1 VNIRIGNV
9 IPKRVVQTDKTA
21 ALPVRARAA
30 VANIRLLNPDFDY
43 IFFDN
48 AAVEDFVRT
57 HYPEYM
63 ELFHSFPVPI
73 QRYDFWRYL
82 AIHKLGGFYFDV
94 DVFLAASLEPLL
106 IKECV
111 FPFER
116 LTWSEYLRRRH
127 GMYIEIGNYA
137 FGAAPGHP
145 FIEAVIENCVKAFRD
160 EAWRDEVF
168 QGLPKTLRRELF
180 VIYTTGPGLVSRTFA
195 EYGNREA
202 PVEILY
208 DGDVCDKASWNQ
220 FGSYGVHM
228 MQSSWRKSLGSL
240 RRRIL
245 NHQARRNEDRA
256 IAAARA
262 GYRQPP
268 NGR

>member
-1 VNIRIGNV
+1 LEVDRSTV
-9 IPKRVVQTDKTA
+9 TDKTA
-21 ALPVRARAA
+21 ALPLRARAA

-43 IFFDN
+43 VFFDD
-48 AAVEDFVRT
+48 AAVDDFIRT
-57 HYPEYM
+57 HYPEYV
-63 ELFHSFPVPI
+63 ELFRSFPVPI
-73 QRYDFWRYL
+73 QRYDFFRYL

-116 LTWSEYLRRRH
+116 LTWSEYLRRQH

-137 FGAAPGHP
+137 FGATPGHP
-145 FIEAVIENCVKAFRD
+145 FIEAVIKNCVRAFRD
-160 EAWRDEVF
+160 EEWRDEAF
-168 QGLPKTLRRELF
+168 RGLPKTLRQELF
-180 VIYTTGPGLVSRTFA
+180 VIYTTGPGLVSRTLA
-195 EYGNREA
+195 EYGNRNA

-208 DGDVCDKASWNQ
+208 NGDVCNKASWNQ
-220 FGSYGVHM
+220 FGTYGVHM
-228 MQSSWRKSLGSL
+228 MQSSWRRGLGFL

-245 NHQARRNEDRA
+245 NHQGRRNEDRA

-262 GYRQPP
+262 GFRQPSA
-268 NGR
+268 GS

>member
-1 VNIRIGNV
+1 M
-9 IPKRVVQTDKTA
+9 IPKRVIQTDKTD
-21 ALPVRARAA
+21 ALPLRARAA

-43 IFFDN
+43 VFYDD

-57 HYPEYM
+57 HYPEYV

-73 QRYDFWRYL
+73 QRYDFFRYL
-82 AIHKLGGFYFDV
+82 AIHKHGGFYFDV
-94 DVFLAASLEPLL
+94 DVFLAAGLEPLL
-106 IKECV
+106 IKGCV

-145 FIEAVIENCVKAFRD
+145 FIEAVIHNCVRASRD

-168 QGLPKTLRRELF
+168 QGLPRILRRELF
-180 VIYTTGPGLVSRTFA
+180 VIYTTGPGLVSRTLA
-195 EYGNREA
+195 EYGNRDA
-202 PVEILY
+202 PVEVLY
-208 DGDVCDKASWNQ
+208 DGDICDKASWNQ
-220 FGSYGVHM
+220 FGRFGVHL
-228 MQSSWRKSLGSL
+228 MQSSWRKGLGSW

-245 NHQARRNEDRA
+245 NHQARRNEDHA

-262 GYRQPP
+262 GFRPSA
-268 NGR
+268 GRL